1 MMLSAGLGFL
11 AALVL
16 IFLRVPIAIA
26 LAVVGFTGY
35 AMLND
40 VAPAFSVMGLTAM
53 GSTMS
58 YNLAVVP
65 LFILMGN
72 LVAGAGISQELYRA
86 AQVYVGH
93 RRGGLGI
100 ATILSCGGFA
110 AVCGSSVATAVTMG
124 RVAIPSMRSYGY
136 ADSLSTAT
144 VAAGGTLG
152 ILIPPSIIMVIY
164 GITTETHIGKLFA
177 AGIVPGLIGIAGYA
191 AAVNWVARRHP
202 DRAPRADTATRAERL
217 DALKNVWAV
226 CALFALV
233 LGGIYGGFFTAT
245 EASGIG
251 ACGALAFALMRRTPL
266 RELVEIMRVSAETTA
281 VLFALIIGA
290 SIFSEFVNLTGAH
303 QGILSVVRDGAL
315 SPVMV
320 MVVICL
326 IYVLL
331 GCVLDSL
338 AMMLLTLPMFFPIV
352 VGLGFDP
359 IWFGILV
366 VMLVEIGLIT
376 PPIGMNLFVLK
387 SILPDVRLM
396 TIIRGVVPF
405 IAVDILRI
413 LLIAL
418 IPALTLFLP
427 GLFFGSG

>member
-1 MMLSAGLGFL
+1 MRCASA
-11 AALVL
+11 
-16 IFLRVPIAIA
+16 P
-26 LAVVGFTGY
+26 
-35 AMLND
+35 
-40 VAPAFSVMGLTAM
+40 
-53 GSTMS
+53 
-58 YNLAVVP
+58 
-65 LFILMGN
+65 
-72 LVAGAGISQELYRA
+72 Q
-86 AQVYVGH
+86 
-93 RRGGLGI
+93 
-100 ATILSCGGFA
+100 
-110 AVCGSSVATAVTMG
+110 
-124 RVAIPSMRSYGY
+124 
-136 ADSLSTAT
+136 
-144 VAAGGTLG
+144 
-152 ILIPPSIIMVIY
+152 
-164 GITTETHIGKLFA
+164 
-177 AGIVPGLIGIAGYA
+177 
-191 AAVNWVARRHP
+191 
-202 DRAPRADTATRAERL
+202 AERATGKERIH
-217 DALKNVWAV
+217 ALKNVWAV
-226 CALFALV
+226 CALFLLV

-251 ACGALAFALMRRTPL
+251 ASGALAFALMRRTPL
-266 RELVEIMRVSAETTA
+266 TKLLEIMRVSAETTA

-290 SIFSEFVNLTGAH
+290 SIFSEFINLTGAH
-303 QGILSVVRDGAL
+303 QGILAVVSDGAL

-320 MVVICL
+320 MIVICL

-405 IAVDILRI
+405 IVADVLRI

-427 GLFFGSG
+427 GLFFGPG

>member
-1 MMLSAGLGFL
+1 MLAASLGFA
-11 AALVL
+11 AALAL

-26 LAVVGFTGY
+26 LAVVGFVGY
-35 AMLND
+35 AMLNSLD
-40 VAPAFSVMGLTAM
+40 PALSVMALTAQ
-53 GSTMS
+53 GSTMAYS
-58 YNLAVVP
+58 LAVIP

-86 AQVYVGH
+86 AQVFVGH

-124 RVAIPSMRSYGY
+124 RVAIPSMRSFGY
-136 ADSLSTAT
+136 SDSLSTAT

-177 AGIVPGLIGIAGYA
+177 AGIVPGLIGILGYSL
-191 AAVNWVARRHP
+191 AVTWIARRRP
-202 DRAPRADTATRAERL
+202 EEAPLASRATRAERI
-217 DALKNVWAV
+217 DAIKNVWAV
-226 CALFALV
+226 AALFVLV
-233 LGGIYGGFFTAT
+233 LGGIYGGLFTAT

-251 ACGALAFALMRRTPL
+251 ACGALAFALMRRVPL
-266 RELVEIMRVSAETTA
+266 SNLVSIMRASAETTA

-290 SIFSEFVNLTGAH
+290 SVFAEFVNLTGAH
-303 QGILSVVRDGAL
+303 QGVLAVVRDSGL
-315 SPVMV
+315 SPTMV
-320 MVVICL
+320 IAAICL
-326 IYVLL
+326 IYLAL

-359 IWFGILV
+359 VWFGILV

-376 PPIGMNLFVLK
+376 PPIGMNLFVLN
-387 SILPDVRLM
+387 SVVPEVRLI

-405 IAVDILRI
+405 VASDIVRI

-418 IPALTLFLP
+418 VPSLTLFLP
-427 GLFFGSG
+427 NLFFAPG

>member
-1 MMLSAGLGFL
+1 MLSAGFGFL
-11 AALVL
+11 IALAL
-16 IFLRVPIAIA
+16 IFVRVPIAIA
-26 LAVVGFTGY
+26 LAVVGFVGY

-40 VAPAFSVMGLTAM
+40 VAPAFSVVGLTAL

-86 AQVYVGH
+86 AQVFVGH
-93 RRGGLGI
+93 RKGGLGI

-136 ADSLSTAT
+136 SDSLSTAT

-164 GITTETHIGKLFA
+164 GIATETHIGKLFA
-177 AGIVPGLIGIAGYA
+177 AGIIPGLIGIMGYA

-202 DRAPRADTATRAERL
+202 DRAPQAERATGKERIH
-217 DALKNVWAV
+217 ALKNVWAV
-226 CALFALV
+226 CALFLLV

-251 ACGALAFALMRRTPL
+251 ASGALAFALMRRTPL
-266 RELVEIMRVSAETTA
+266 TKLLEIMRVSAETTA

-290 SIFSEFVNLTGAH
+290 SIFSEFINLTGAH
-303 QGILSVVRDGAL
+303 QGILAVVSDGAL

-320 MVVICL
+320 MIVICL

-405 IAVDILRI
+405 IVADVLRI

-427 GLFFGSG
+427 GLFFGPG

>member
-1 MMLSAGLGFL
+1 MFEASVGFAAVLG
-11 AALVL
+11 L
-16 IFLRVPIAIA
+16 IFMRVPIAIA
-26 LAVVGFTGY
+26 LAVVGFVGY
-35 AMLND
+35 SLINGTR
-40 VAPAFSVMGLTAM
+40 PAFSVMGLSAV

-72 LVAGAGISQELYRA
+72 LVAGAGISRELYRA
-86 AQVYVGH
+86 AQVFVGH

-177 AGIVPGLIGIAGYA
+177 AGIIPGLIGVAGYGL
-191 AAVNWVARRHP
+191 AVNWVARRHP
-202 DRAPRADTATRAERL
+202 DRAPRAERAERAEKIE
-217 DALKNVWAV
+217 ALSNVWAV
-226 CALFALV
+226 CVLFIIV

-251 ACGALAFALMRRTPL
+251 ACGALAFAMLRRMPW
-266 RELVEIMRVSAETTA
+266 RELVEITRVSAETTA

-290 SIFSEFVNLTGAH
+290 SIFAEFVNLTGAH
-303 QGILSVVRDGAL
+303 DGVLSVVRDSSL
-315 SPVMV
+315 SPAMV
-320 MVVICL
+320 MFVICL
-326 IYVLL
+326 IYILL

-387 SILPDVRLM
+387 SILPDVRLG
-396 TIIRGVVPF
+396 TIISGIVPF
-405 IAVDILRI
+405 VVVDLMRI
-413 LLIAL
+413 LLIA
-418 IPALTLFLP
+418 IFPVITLFLP
-427 GLFFGSG
+427 GLFFGPG

>member
-1 MMLSAGLGFL
+1 MLSAGLGFL
-11 AALVL
+11 IALVL
-16 IFLRVPIAIA
+16 IFVRVPIAIA
-26 LAVVGFTGY
+26 LAVVGFVGY

-40 VAPAFSVMGLTAM
+40 VAPAFSVVGLTAL

-86 AQVYVGH
+86 AQVFVGH
-93 RRGGLGI
+93 RKGGLGI

-136 ADSLSTAT
+136 SDSLSTAT

-164 GITTETHIGKLFA
+164 GIATETHIGKLFA
-177 AGIVPGLIGIAGYA
+177 AGIIPGLIGIMGYA

-202 DRAPRADTATRAERL
+202 DRAPQAERATGKERIH
-217 DALKNVWAV
+217 ALKNVWAV
-226 CALFALV
+226 CALFLLV

-251 ACGALAFALMRRTPL
+251 ASGALAFALMRRTPL
-266 RELVEIMRVSAETTA
+266 TKLLEIMRVSAETTA

-290 SIFSEFVNLTGAH
+290 SIFSEFINLTGAH
-303 QGILSVVRDGAL
+303 QGILAVVSDGAL

-320 MVVICL
+320 MIVICL

-405 IAVDILRI
+405 IVADVLRI

-427 GLFFGSG
+427 GLFFGPG